1 MALREFNDREGAA
14 WRVWDITPE
23 TTHPAT
29 RIEDY
34 LQGFID
40 GWLVFEKVDGG
51 EKRRLYPLPARWY
64 DASDEQLERMCMG
77 ADPVRPPPGGTRRDA
92 PPARDVGVRTFT
104 YPGGRVWTVTET
116 PVQYRDQQGA
126 PLDSGTVLRFASGSR
141 ALDLLAW
148 PRDWMQRSEEDLAE
162 LLWQAFP
169 RAAVAEGQVPERRRR
184 GEGGSERHDAR

>member
-1 MALREFNDREGAA
+1 MALREFNDRDRVA

-23 TTHPAT
+23 TAHPAT

-40 GWLVFEKVDGG
+40 GWLVFEQIDGG

-64 DASDEQLERMCMG
+64 DASDEELERMCIG
-77 ADPVRPPPGGTRRDA
+77 ADPVRPPPGGTRSEA
-92 PPARDVGVRTFT
+92 TPARDAGVRTFT
-104 YPGGRVWTVTET
+104 YPGGRVWTVTEML
-116 PVQYRDQQGA
+116 VQYRDRQGA
-126 PLDSGTVLRFASGSR
+126 PLVSSTVLRFTSGAR
-141 ALDLLAW
+141 TLDLLAW

-169 RAAVAEGQVPERRRR
+169 RTTAGEAQVPERRRR
-184 GEGGSERHDAR
+184 GEEKVDRHDAR